1 MPEITLFSKAG
12 GPLTKVIS
20 LGPKGVLVSDGSA
33 CVMVKGKA
41 ERVLVADVHE
51 LAALIGKLKP
61 YQAIALGAL
70 RPDLPN
76 KLEIRTKDKIN
87 GVVQP
92 GLIARTGSNII
103 YRGPAFGLFD
113 FDSKGMPDAV
123 ATELERVG
131 GFWSALVLVLPALA
145 DTAHVRRLS
154 TSAGL
159 YRGDTGKPLRGSD
172 GVHVYVAIRDGGD
185 AERFLRTLHDRAWL
199 RGFGWF
205 LISVSGALLER
216 SIIDRMVGSAERLC
230 FEGGPIL
237 KAPLKQDKT
246 ARRPV
251 AVDGG
256 VLDTAATCPPLS
268 IVETSKLKDLKSKA
282 AHELAPAAAK
292 ARGAFVDEQAKRL
305 SKRTGMPA
313 AAAKAT
319 ILRQCDGILHP
330 AIELPF
336 DDPKLAGKTVADVL
350 ADPEL
355 YEGETLADPLEGVG
369 YGKGVAKVLRR
380 SDGVPLI
387 HSFAHGGANYQL
399 KRDAAAVRAGVEAA
413 GKDKAVATFVRLAV
427 DADLD
432 AVALEELRQL
442 AKQLSGVGLRAID
455 AALKAAR
462 EQHAEQRRQ
471 EAQLRRVALRRDP
484 RPHIRA
490 PFPDEPWLPQVDV
503 LNSVIGGV
511 TAAKPPSRDIDG
523 VVARARK
530 LPVPNLHAFTPSDV
544 NVEETTNDQ
553 AAGAGA
559 MGAATNE

>member
-12 GPLTKVIS
+12 GRVSKVS
-20 LGPKGVLVSDGSA
+20 GVGAKGGVVRDGWG
-33 CVMVKGKA
+33 CVMGKGKG

-103 YRGPAFGLFD
+103 YGGPAFGLFD

-205 LISVSGALLER
+205 LISVTGALLDR
-216 SIIDRMVGSAERLC
+216 SIIDRQVGSAERLC

-237 KAPLKQDKT
+237 KAPVKQDKP
-246 ARRPV
+246 APRPV
-251 AVDGG
+251 PGEGG
-256 VLDTAATCPPLS
+256 V
-268 IVETSKLKDLKSKA
+268 
-282 AHELAPAAAK
+282 
-292 ARGAFVDEQAKRL
+292 R
-305 SKRTGMPA
+305 
-313 AAAKAT
+313 
-319 ILRQCDGILHP
+319 
-330 AIELPF
+330 
-336 DDPKLAGKTVADVL
+336 
-350 ADPEL
+350 
-355 YEGETLADPLEGVG
+355 
-369 YGKGVAKVLRR
+369 
-380 SDGVPLI
+380 
-387 HSFAHGGANYQL
+387 
-399 KRDAAAVRAGVEAA
+399 
-413 GKDKAVATFVRLAV
+413 
-427 DADLD
+427 
-432 AVALEELRQL
+432 
-442 AKQLSGVGLRAID
+442 
-455 AALKAAR
+455 
-462 EQHAEQRRQ
+462 
-471 EAQLRRVALRRDP
+471 
-484 RPHIRA
+484 
-490 PFPDEPWLPQVDV
+490 
-503 LNSVIGGV
+503 
-511 TAAKPPSRDIDG
+511 
-523 VVARARK
+523 
-530 LPVPNLHAFTPSDV
+530 
-544 NVEETTNDQ
+544 
-553 AAGAGA
+553 
-559 MGAATNE
+559 